1 MDRIKL
7 TIDGMTCGHC
17 VSAVDKALKTI
28 DGVTVENVAVG
39 SATVSF
45 DPTAVS
51 EARIAE
57 VVEDEGYS
65 VTDTTH

>member
-7 TIDGMTCGHC
+7 KIDGMTCGHC
-17 VSAVDKALKTI
+17 VSAVDKALKGI

-39 SATVSF
+39 SATVSY

-51 EARIAE
+51 EDRIAE
-57 VVEDEGYS
+57 VVADEGYS
-65 VTDTTH
+65 VVATTR

>member
-1 MDRIKL
+1 MDRLELKIE
-7 TIDGMTCGHC
+7 GMTCGHC
-17 VSAVDKALKTI
+17 VSAVDKALKKI

-39 SATVSF
+39 SATLSF

-57 VVEDEGYS
+57 AVEDEGYS
-65 VTDTTH
+65 VTSTSH

>member
-1 MDRIKL
+1 MDRMKMK
-7 TIDGMTCGHC
+7 IDGMTCGHC
-17 VSAVDKALKTI
+17 VSAVGKALKSI
-28 DGVTVENVAVG
+28 DGVTVESVAVG
-39 SATVSF
+39 SATISY

-65 VTDTTH
+65 VVETSH

>member
-1 MDRIKL
+1 MDRINLK
-7 TIDGMTCGHC
+7 IDGMTCGHC
-17 VSAVDKALKTI
+17 VSAVDKALKSI

-39 SATVSF
+39 SATVSY

-57 VVEDEGYS
+57 VVNDEGYQVKS
-65 VTDTTH
+65 TSH